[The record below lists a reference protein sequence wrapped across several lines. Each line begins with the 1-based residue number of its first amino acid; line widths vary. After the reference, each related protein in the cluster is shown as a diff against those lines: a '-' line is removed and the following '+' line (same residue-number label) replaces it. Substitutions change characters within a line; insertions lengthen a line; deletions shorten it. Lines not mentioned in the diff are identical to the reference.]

1 METRDENI
9 DARVDSRGKNEWN
22 LIPFFERK
30 YNGHLL
36 HLQQDWKL
44 LQSVSLKSS
53 WDVCIHVIRINWL
66 KIS

>member
-30 YNGHLL
+30 YNSHLL

-44 LQSVSLKSS
+44 LQSVRLKSS
-53 WDVCIHVIRINWL
+53 WDVCVHVIRINWL